1 MTEQNEQTFS
11 QLKHLII
18 GGEALSPSHVNR
30 IRNVCPEVSIWNGYG
45 PTENTTFSTCL
56 HIQKTYEL
64 SIPIGRP
71 VGNST
76 AFILN
81 QWGVLQPV
89 GAVGELCVGGDGV
102 ARGYLGRPDLTK
114 EKFVPHPFAPGDR
127 LYRTGDLARWL
138 SDGTIEYVG
147 RIDDQVKVRGYRVE
161 LGEIETALRQ
171 IDGVKEAAVLARTA
185 QTGSKELFGYIS
197 VKAGTNAEQ
206 VRSLLARSLPNYM
219 IPAYIIEM
227 ETLPLT
233 SNGKLNRKALPEPDV
248 ASKQTYI
255 PPRNELEEQLA
266 LIWQEVL
273 GIQRIGIEDS
283 FFELGG
289 DSIKALQV
297 SARLGRYGLSL
308 QVSDLFRHPKIKDLS
323 PFIRKSERIIEQGP
337 IQGDVP
343 WTPVQQWF
351 FSQDIEERHHFNQSV
366 MLFHSGRLSE
376 NALRPALKKLAE
388 HHDAL
393 RMVYRNDDRRW
404 IQINQGIHESQLY
417 SLRISDLSQS
427 ESGWETKIKQ
437 EVADLQQSIN
447 LQEGP
452 LLHAALFK
460 TLTGDYLFLAIHH
473 LVVDGVS
480 WRILLED
487 LSAGYQQAAAG
498 QTIQLPPKTDSY
510 QEYARRIQEYAQ
522 SSKLIREEAYWR
534 SVEEQQAAELPYE
547 IPHHVNIDFS
557 KRDSLSFSLTEAD
570 TAVLLQNVNH
580 AYGTD
585 TQDIL
590 LTAASLAICEW
601 TGGSKLRIAM
611 EGHGREHIL
620 PELDISRTVGWFT
633 SMYPALISFENHRD
647 ELGTSVKTVKDTLGR
662 IPNKGVGYGMLKYLT
677 HPENK
682 SITFSKTPEISFNY
696 LGQFNDIERQDTFRP
711 SSLGSGKDITHTWKR
726 EQIIEMSAMAAD
738 KKLHFNL
745 SYPPARFHRNTM
757 EQLINRIEHFL
768 LDIMKHCA
776 GQQKAE
782 KTLSDFSSQSLTAED
797 LDSISSL
804 VEEL

>member
-1 MTEQNEQTFS
+1 MCRRRWRRQ
-11 QLKHLII
+11 
-18 GGEALSPSHVNR
+18 R
-30 IRNVCPEVSIWNGYG
+30 IFGS
-45 PTENTTFSTCL
+45 
-56 HIQKTYEL
+56 
-64 SIPIGRP
+64 
-71 VGNST
+71 
-76 AFILN
+76 
-81 QWGVLQPV
+81 
-89 GAVGELCVGGDGV
+89 
-102 ARGYLGRPDLTK
+102 RPDLTK

-138 SDGTIEYVG
+138 PDGTIEYVG

-161 LGEIETALRQ
+161 LGEIESALRQ

-233 SNGKLNRKALPEPDV
+233 SNGKLNRKALPEPNFT
-248 ASKQTYI
+248 SKQTYA
-255 PPRNELEEQLA
+255 PPRNDLEDQLV

-323 PFIRKSERIIEQGP
+323 PLIRKSERIIEQGP
-337 IQGDVP
+337 VQGDVP

-376 NALRPALKKLAE
+376 NAIRPALKKLAE

-534 SVEEQQAAELPYE
+534 SVEEQQDAELPYE
-547 IPHHVNIDFS
+547 IPHQVNIDFS
-557 KRDSLSFSLTEAD
+557 KRDSLNFSLTEAD

-633 SMYPALISFENHRD
+633 SMYPASISFENHRD
-647 ELGTSVKTVKDTLGR
+647 ELGTALKTVKDTLKPDTKQRGR
-662 IPNKGVGYGMLKYLT
+662 LRYAEIPY
-677 HPENK
+677 
-682 SITFSKTPEISFNY
+682 TP
-696 LGQFNDIERQDTFRP
+696 
-711 SSLGSGKDITHTWKR
+711 
-726 EQIIEMSAMAAD
+726 
-738 KKLHFNL
+738 
-745 SYPPARFHRNTM
+745 
-757 EQLINRIEHFL
+757 
-768 LDIMKHCA
+768 
-776 GQQKAE
+776 
-782 KTLSDFSSQSLTAED
+782 
-797 LDSISSL
+797 
-804 VEEL
+804 